1 MGSMPNPVFK
11 LNGRSCRKRKQQID
25 PSGGEPLLPLDL
37 LEGNEASGII
47 TPQVTMIANPTSP
60 ISNLN

>member
-1 MGSMPNPVFK
+1 MGYWPNPVFK

-37 LEGNEASGII
+37 LEGNKTSGII
-47 TPQVTMIANPTSP
+47 TPGDYDSQPN
-60 ISNLN
+60 